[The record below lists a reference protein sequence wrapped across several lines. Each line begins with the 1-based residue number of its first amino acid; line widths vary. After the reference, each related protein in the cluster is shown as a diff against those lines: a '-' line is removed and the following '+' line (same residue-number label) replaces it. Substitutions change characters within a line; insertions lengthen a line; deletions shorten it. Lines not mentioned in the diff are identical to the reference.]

1 MNTTVETVT
10 REWHISVSFEWISK
24 KSGEIMYFI
33 FEFINWFVIDSSPKI
48 LKEIDFFTTQITVY
62 PFGDIERRTP
72 YLLLV
77 EIIQK
82 TYT

>member
-1 MNTTVETVT
+1 
-10 REWHISVSFEWISK
+10 
-24 KSGEIMYFI
+24 MYFI